1 MYEPVPPA
9 DPRDP
14 VGAADR
20 DPRSPGRVRA
30 LSLCPVP
37 LFPGGGAVQGVRG

>member
-14 VGAADR
+14 VGAAGLEPRAADR
-20 DPRSPGRVRA
+20 RSPVRPA
-30 LSLCPVP
+30 PVH
-37 LFPGGGAVQGVRG
+37 PGGGAVQGVSG